1 MTTEIDQ
8 LLASKP
14 LITSQTKKN
23 YVNIYKKIHGILQQ
37 TISETDDEQ
46 ILFVLDEISNSN
58 VNNELTYIN
67 VVILIRQALNQK
79 CTLLEKRR
87 DYLKTLRDKETKKP
101 KEIDL
106 PPYNDVKAYIEE
118 LFQKGDYKRYI
129 VNFLIF
135 NYGVRNK
142 DVNVLITTR
151 KDVKNIDTNTNYL
164 LVKQREIE
172 WIRNEY
178 KTVASHLQQRIV
190 IKAKNFITAVKALE
204 LNTWLLSGTATPI
217 SETSV
222 TNIITRMLF
231 KHNGENLSESDYFKL
246 NIKHLQTQP
255 NSYSKIALLSAYR
268 GTAMETIEKY
278 YNLLKQ

>member
-23 YVNIYKKIHGILQQ
+23 YVNIYKKIHSILQQ

-87 DYLKTLRDKETKKP
+87 DYLKTLRDKESKKP

-231 KHNGENLSESDYFKL
+231 KYNGENLSESDYFKL

-278 YNLLKQ
+278 YNLSKQ

>member
-23 YVNIYKKIHGILQQ
+23 YVNIYKKIHSILQQ

>member
-1 MTTEIDQ
+1 M
-8 LLASKP
+8 
-14 LITSQTKKN
+14 
-23 YVNIYKKIHGILQQ
+23 
-37 TISETDDEQ
+37 
-46 ILFVLDEISNSN
+46 
-58 VNNELTYIN
+58 
-67 VVILIRQALNQK
+67 
-79 CTLLEKRR
+79 
-87 DYLKTLRDKETKKP
+87 
-101 KEIDL
+101 
-106 PPYNDVKAYIEE
+106 
-118 LFQKGDYKRYI
+118 
-129 VNFLIF
+129 
-135 NYGVRNK
+135 
-142 DVNVLITTR
+142 ITTR

-231 KHNGENLSESDYFKL
+231 KYNGENLSESDYFKL

-278 YNLLKQ
+278 YNLSKQ

>member
-23 YVNIYKKIHGILQQ
+23 YVNIYKKIHSILQQ

-87 DYLKTLRDKETKKP
+87 DYLKTLRDKESKKP

-246 NIKHLQTQP
+246 NIMHLQTQP

-278 YNLLKQ
+278 YNLSKQ

>member
-23 YVNIYKKIHGILQQ
+23 YVNIYKKIHSILQQ

-87 DYLKTLRDKETKKP
+87 DYLKTLRDKESKKP